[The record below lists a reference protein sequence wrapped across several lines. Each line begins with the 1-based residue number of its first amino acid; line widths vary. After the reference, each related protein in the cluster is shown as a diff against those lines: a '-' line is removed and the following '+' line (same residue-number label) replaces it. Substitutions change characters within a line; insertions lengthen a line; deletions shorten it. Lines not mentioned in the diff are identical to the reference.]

1 MQLWKKPLGSWAASR
16 LLSGI
21 PGFFGPQSSKNK
33 AESQV
38 ILPKY

>member
-1 MQLWKKPLGSWAASR
+1 MQLWKKPLGSWAANR

-21 PGFFGPQSSKNK
+21 PGFFGSKGSKNK
-33 AESQV
+33 AENQV

>member
-1 MQLWKKPLGSWAASR
+1 MRHRKQLWKKPLGSWAAQW
-16 LLSGI
+16 
-21 PGFFGPQSSKNK
+21 PGFFGPKGSKNK